1 MELATMD
8 MVAQMRDQ
16 LRLREDVLTN
26 AKNAMLKELKN
37 APYLDAVSSFPAL
50 AVLEN
55 GNEEWIEPLARSLE
69 SNGACS
75 LDAPIHVRSL
85 HSALTLW
92 KTNNRDQLVTIIIY
106 GYMVENGSICHSP
119 KDFNNILMICSN

>member
-55 GNEEWIEPLARSLE
+55 GNEEWIEPMAQSLR
-69 SNGACS
+69 NGVKFNI
-75 LDAPIHVRSL
+75 DAPLEIRSI
-85 HSALTLW
+85 HSALSLW
-92 KTNNRDQLVTIIIY
+92 KTSDRDQLVTIIIY
-106 GYMVENGSICHSP
+106 GYMVENGKCCHSP
-119 KDFNNILMICSN
+119 NDFKNVLMICSN